1 MHTKTL
7 AALFAGA
14 AMTVA
19 GPASAQMI
27 PWSQYGSVTQ
37 RLGNTEIQIR
47 YRRPVARGRDLFG
60 GIVKWG
66 EPWTPGADSATTVR
80 FSTEVIVDGNPLPA
94 GTYSIWMIPAPDSWT
109 VIFSS
114 AWEVY
119 HQPYP
124 EGSDALRLTLTPESR
139 QHMETLT
146 FHFPR
151 VDGPQATLAFQW
163 GTTMVRIPLEI
174 EVDD

>member
-1 MHTKTL
+1 
-7 AALFAGA
+7 
-14 AMTVA
+14 
-19 GPASAQMI
+19 MI
-27 PWSQYGSVTQ
+27 PWSQYGTVTQ
-37 RLGNTEIQIR
+37 QLGDTEIQIR
-47 YRRPVARGRDLFG
+47 YRRPVARGRNLFG

-80 FSTEVIVDGNPLPA
+80 FSGNVLVDGQPLRA
-94 GTYSIWMIPAPDSWT
+94 GTYSIWMIPDPDTWT
-109 VIFSS
+109 VIFST

-119 HQPYP
+119 HTPYP
-124 EGSDALRLTLTPESR
+124 EGEDALRLVLTPGTG

-163 GTTMVRIPLEI
+163 GTTFVEIPLEI
-174 EVDD
+174 AAED

>member
-1 MHTKTL
+1 
-7 AALFAGA
+7 
-14 AMTVA
+14 
-19 GPASAQMI
+19 MI

-37 RLGNTEIQIR
+37 RLGDTEIQIR
-47 YRRPVARGRDLFG
+47 YRRPVARGRELFG

-80 FSTEVIVDGNPLPA
+80 FSTDVIVDGSPLTA
-94 GTYSIWMIPAPDSWT
+94 GTYSIWMIPNPESWT
-109 VIFSS
+109 VIFSK
-114 AWEVY
+114 AWQVY

-124 EGSDALRLTLTPESR
+124 EGEDALRLNLAPESG

-151 VDGPQATLAFQW
+151 VDGPAATLAFQW
-163 GTTMVRIPLEI
+163 GTTIVAIPIEI
-174 EVDD
+174 EVED